1 MCNIDPKKVALCVQ
15 WAKDN
20 GAIIDDAVQF
30 NVSKSSGVMAT
41 LSDPS
46 KVRDWTKPL
55 ISIPDKLLITHDL
68 AATYF
73 KRNPKL
79 DSVKQQKNPNSL
91 VQLYLC
97 KLKFD
102 TSKTDKRLLEDQSFF
117 KPYLDILPLRL
128 NQPYFWSPEI
138 ITTIR
143 GTDLYIILR
152 QTLQTLIQEWHSL
165 LTTLEIEP
173 PTADL
178 DLVSKFKDMTGNVE
192 PVTKAAESGVVEELL
207 RRIQNDIKTLQKTET
222 PIVWTSF
229 VAYLWSY
236 AIFTSR
242 AFPRIVLDDKNVS
255 NVNEAFLLPI
265 VDFLNHRNG
274 VRVNWKYDGDK
285 RSVTFCSTGENL
297 TGDNKAGQT
306 VELFN
311 NYGDRSNE
319 ELLLGYGF
327 VEGVNNPFDVV
338 RLTLKLDSSVILNA
352 KRFNIALDEQNVPS
366 DDTLQFM
373 LSASRPLSTNLLQ
386 VFSLLCKLKSESV
399 ITTRAT
405 LEGTDKLNEILH
417 VKLESVKTML
427 THLNKANSGK
437 SETAALKV
445 YLNSQKIILQRSI
458 EQLLQKQ
465 KKLLK
470 QINPKEMLSFK
481 TIFKLDKV
489 FADAMLL
496 TFGTINF
503 EDMVTKNCIN
513 KALLLWLVRVSNKDV
528 MSQKLG
534 YVIPKYIT
542 DEFEKVSKSIV
553 IEKEDVL
560 EYMDLYKSMFPSLSE
575 KIPDV
580 FSEGN
585 WGIRQFIVADTVLD
599 RLAWIRKSNSE
610 PIFFEKKEFMGKLE

>member
-1 MCNIDPKKVALCVQ
+1 MCNIDPEKVALCVQ
-15 WAKDN
+15 WAKNN

-30 NVSKSSGVMAT
+30 NVSKSSGVMAA

-46 KVRDWTKPL
+46 KIRDWSKPL

-73 KRNPKL
+73 GNTPNLKSIKQQRNPNAL
-79 DSVKQQKNPNSL
+79 A
-91 VQLYLC
+91 QLYLC

-102 TSKTDKRLLEDQSFF
+102 TSKTDKRLLADQSFF

-128 NQPYFWSPEI
+128 NQPYFWAAET

-152 QTLQTLIQEWHSL
+152 QTLQTLVQEWHNL
-165 LTTLEIEP
+165 LTTLELEP

-178 DLVSKFKDMTGNVE
+178 DIVSKFKDMTGTDE
-192 PVTKAAESGVVEELL
+192 SAAESRWMEDLL
-207 RRIQNDIKTLQKTET
+207 RRMQNDIKALRETET
-222 PIVWTSF
+222 PVVWTSF

-242 AFPRIVLDDKNVS
+242 AFPRIVLDDKNIS

-265 VDFLNHRNG
+265 VDFLNHKNG
-274 VRVNWKYDGDK
+274 IQVNWKYDGDK
-285 RSVTFCSTGENL
+285 RSVTFCSAEKNFIDGNNKTGQ
-297 TGDNKAGQT
+297 G

-327 VEGVNNPFDVV
+327 VEGVNNPFDTV

-352 KRFNIALDEQNVPS
+352 KRFNIVLDEQNVPTN
-366 DDTLQFM
+366 DTLQFM
-373 LSASRPLSTNLLQ
+373 LSATRPLPTNLLQ

-405 LEGTDKLNEILH
+405 LEGTDKLDEILH
-417 VKLESVKTML
+417 VKLESIKTML
-427 THLNKANSGK
+427 THLNKANSGEG
-437 SETAALKV
+437 ETAVLKV
-445 YLNSQKIILQRSI
+445 YLNSQKMILQRSI

-470 QINPKEMLSFK
+470 QINPNEMLSFK

-489 FADAMLL
+489 FANAMLL

-503 EDMVTKNCIN
+503 EDMVTKNCMN
-513 KALLLWLVRVSNKDV
+513 KALLLWLVRVSNKSV
-528 MSQKLG
+528 MSQKFG
-534 YVIPKYIT
+534 YVVPKYIT

-553 IEKEDVL
+553 IEKDDVL
-560 EYMDLYKSMFPSLSE
+560 EYMDLYKSMFPLLSE

-599 RLAWIRKSNSE
+599 RLVWIRKSNSE